1 MDRGGFLKIKKFHIS
16 PSPPADLRCKFEGHL
31 DIDRE
36 NNIERMY
43 FWRHINSD
51 GKLDINQGMAEVF
64 CPIRTYF
71 NGGNAY
77 IPLPSGCEL
86 EVIMP
91 HLKPPLTK
99 QISVALQALF
109 TSESQQVFRIGD
121 GWNKLGT
128 GSAFRG
134 SDTVMGSS
142 HQLNWEGGMA
152 WYDLRILQ
160 HFPGTAHRGGVLE
173 IQISYLINLQQIPNR
188 RQNSFLRVVCCVKMS
203 QFISLEWKGFSS
215 GRLSRWWASPAQE
228 SMSALVWLAGWDFCL
243 LSDKLWHC
251 WLSSFHRTL
260 SARNA
265 LAWGVENPAAIVLI
279 WRTGYQY

>member
-1 MDRGGFLKIKKFHIS
+1 
-16 PSPPADLRCKFEGHL
+16 
-31 DIDRE
+31 
-36 NNIERMY
+36 
-43 FWRHINSD
+43 
-51 GKLDINQGMAEVF
+51 MAEVF

-152 WYDLRILQ
+152 
-160 HFPGTAHRGGVLE
+160 
-173 IQISYLINLQQIPNR
+173 
-188 RQNSFLRVVCCVKMS
+188 
-203 QFISLEWKGFSS
+203 
-215 GRLSRWWASPAQE
+215 
-228 SMSALVWLAGWDFCL
+228 
-243 LSDKLWHC
+243 
-251 WLSSFHRTL
+251 
-260 SARNA
+260 
-265 LAWGVENPAAIVLI
+265 
-279 WRTGYQY
+279 